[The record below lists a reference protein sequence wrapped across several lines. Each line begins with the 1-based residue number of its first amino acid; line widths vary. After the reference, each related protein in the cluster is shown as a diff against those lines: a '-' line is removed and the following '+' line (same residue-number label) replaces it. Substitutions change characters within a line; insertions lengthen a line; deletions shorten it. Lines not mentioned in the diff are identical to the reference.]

1 MADISFSGQLLI
13 YSATIFILMN
23 LETKYWHLHN
33 HKLFNVLNSAELKEI
48 CLITNFKT
56 AKKGE
61 IIYFSH
67 DESNRVYTLKR
78 GTIKIVEIDEKGN
91 EVVKDILQTGD
102 LFGQFT
108 LTNQALDEYA
118 VAVSDYVTCCSF
130 KLDDFERVIERNPAL
145 ALQYTK
151 WIGFRLKRM
160 ENRYANLVFKDVRA
174 RLNGFLA
181 DWASKEG
188 TNHAHEII
196 LKNYLTHQDIASL
209 ICSTRQ
215 TVTQLFNEL
224 KEKNILDYSRTEIII
239 KNLAALN

>member
-1 MADISFSGQLLI
+1 
-13 YSATIFILMN
+13 MN

-33 HKLFNVLNSAELKEI
+33 HQLFNVLNSAELKQI

-67 DESNRVYTLKR
+67 DESDRVYTIKR
-78 GTIKIVEIDEKGN
+78 GTIKIVEIDNNGN
-91 EVVKDILQTGD
+91 EIVKDILQTGD

-108 LTNQALDEYA
+108 LTNSTLDEYA

-130 KLDDFERVIERNPAL
+130 KLTDFEEVIERNPAL
-145 ALQYTK
+145 ALRYTK
-151 WIGFRLKRM
+151 WVGFRLKRM

-174 RLNGFLA
+174 RLNGFLK
-181 DWASKEG
+181 DWAAKEG
-188 TNHAHEII
+188 SDGKNEIV

-224 KEKNILDYSRTEIII
+224 KDRNIIDYSRNEIII
-239 KNLAALN
+239 KDLSALN

>member
-1 MADISFSGQLLI
+1 
-13 YSATIFILMN
+13 MN

-33 HKLFNVLNSAELKEI
+33 HQLFNVLNSAELKQI

-67 DESNRVYTLKR
+67 DESDRVYTIKR
-78 GTIKIVEIDEKGN
+78 GTIKIVEIDNNGN
-91 EVVKDILQTGD
+91 EIVKDILQTGD

-108 LTNQALDEYA
+108 LTNSTLDEYA

-130 KLDDFERVIERNPAL
+130 KLTDFEEVIERNPAL
-145 ALQYTK
+145 ALRYTK
-151 WIGFRLKRM
+151 WVGFRLKRM

-174 RLNGFLA
+174 RLNGFLK
-181 DWASKEG
+181 DWVAKEG
-188 TNHAHEII
+188 GPGNNEIV

-224 KEKNILDYSRTEIII
+224 KDRNIIDYSRNEIII
-239 KNLAALN
+239 KDLSALN